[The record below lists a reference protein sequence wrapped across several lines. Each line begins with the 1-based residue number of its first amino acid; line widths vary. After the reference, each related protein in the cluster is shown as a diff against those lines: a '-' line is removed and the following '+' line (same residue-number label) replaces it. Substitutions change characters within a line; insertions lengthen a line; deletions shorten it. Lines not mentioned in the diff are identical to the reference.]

1 MPRLVLIL
9 CLAFF
14 FASDADAA
22 ITFKSKSA
30 MLTREQ
36 VSEPKPAPG
45 DVLLPM
51 PGGLSLTLRAV
62 CIPASGYLDATEVQ
76 QGVQSTFPSE
86 TSDETSGDRGQYAE
100 QRHILS
106 LSAPF
111 ELEDIPSAWGNDI
124 LEFLQKDLAVAISG
138 DSGIKPYIYFIG
150 KYEITRAQ
158 WRAVMEPPV
167 EGTPFS
173 IEEDDYLP
181 ITGISWFDV
190 QDFTRRYSEWLMQHK
205 PEYLPYFSQE
215 NVLPLSVS
223 RRKRNGNLRL
233 AAAIGSALRNAA
245 VQHCIP
251 FPKGRIIVNTLQLS
265 CTTHHFAAL
274 HLLVPE
280 NQILWACTT
289 CSATVPK

>member
-1 MPRLVLIL
+1 M
-9 CLAFF
+9 
-14 FASDADAA
+14 
-22 ITFKSKSA
+22 
-30 MLTREQ
+30 
-36 VSEPKPAPG
+36 
-45 DVLLPM
+45 
-51 PGGLSLTLRAV
+51 TLRAV

-181 ITGISWFDV
+181 ITASRGSMFRTSRVVTPNGSCSISRSTCLIF
-190 QDFTRRYSEWLMQHK
+190 RRK
-205 PEYLPYFSQE
+205 